1 MVRSIKWLE
10 KQLSYLWVLDNLK
23 DSNALRSSW
32 HTGISFDVCHHQ
44 FMVVAYPSLN
54 VHGKVSASWDW
65 VSRMADSRNLLCRC
79 SLCELSGETQ
89 VPQAYPQ
96 PVSGCSSPPPL
107 SSPTS
112 QQEVRTLAQLL
123 DRRWDQLPSV
133 LWLSLYYCG
142 SLYYGSYYIIAKEN
156 SGIYSILCEEF
167 EI

>member
-65 VSRMADSRNLLCRC
+65 VSRMADSRNLLYRC

-96 PVSGCSSPPPL
+96 PVSGCSSPPTPVL
-107 SSPTS
+107 THFTTGGENFGSVAGQKLGPITICVMT
-112 QQEVRTLAQLL
+112 QFVLL
-123 DRRWDQLPSV
+123 WVSV
-133 LWLSLYYCG
+133 LWLLLY
-142 SLYYGSYYIIAKEN
+142 N
-156 SGIYSILCEEF
+156 SQRKQWYL
-167 EI
+167 